1 MRGVLGEGGRWGG
14 PQGGGPSWRSWQ
26 MSLPSLQMHP
36 SRSPHEEQGL
46 WLGDKAACN
55 PRQWRG
61 NGRDWTE
68 VRASKTLK
76 RTSHRPV
83 ASALT
88 HATQNIAS
96 KPAREQERAARPTRR
111 AEREGTYTRKKKNS
125 GRPKEEVPNKIK
137 ARASAWRNKRN
148 KNRKWRHYKDQS
160 KR

>member
-1 MRGVLGEGGRWGG
+1 MSRVVPTRGTKTL
-14 PQGGGPSWRSWQ
+14 SFLFICLSA
-26 MSLPSLQMHP
+26 LLIYIDIT
-36 SRSPHEEQGL
+36 L
-46 WLGDKAACN
+46 
-55 PRQWRG
+55 
-61 NGRDWTE
+61 

-111 AEREGTYTRKKKNS
+111 AGHAERDGTKRETENS
-125 GRPKEEVPNKIK
+125 GRPKEEVPKKIK

-148 KNRKWRHYKDQS
+148 KNRKWRKYKDQS

>member
-1 MRGVLGEGGRWGG
+1 VRAFLDSGEEMAVG
-14 PQGGGPSWRSWQ
+14 
-26 MSLPSLQMHP
+26 
-36 SRSPHEEQGL
+36 
-46 WLGDKAACN
+46 
-55 PRQWRG
+55 
-61 NGRDWTE
+61 TE

-111 AEREGTYTRKKKNS
+111 AGHAERDGTKRETENS
-125 GRPKEEVPNKIK
+125 GRPKEEVPKKIK

-148 KNRKWRHYKDQS
+148 KNRKWK
-160 KR
+160 

>member
-1 MRGVLGEGGRWGG
+1 MNKTLKRGFSFHETHARSPREGGRWGG
-14 PQGGGPSWRSWQ
+14 PQRGGPSWRSWQ
-26 MSLPSLQMHP
+26 MILPPLQMHP
-36 SRSPHEEQGL
+36 SRSPHEEQGQ

-83 ASALT
+83 ASAPT

-111 AEREGTYTRKKKNS
+111 AGHAERTRGHVPPKKRTQGGQKKKCRKK
-125 GRPKEEVPNKIK
+125 
-137 ARASAWRNKRN
+137 
-148 KNRKWRHYKDQS
+148 
-160 KR
+160 